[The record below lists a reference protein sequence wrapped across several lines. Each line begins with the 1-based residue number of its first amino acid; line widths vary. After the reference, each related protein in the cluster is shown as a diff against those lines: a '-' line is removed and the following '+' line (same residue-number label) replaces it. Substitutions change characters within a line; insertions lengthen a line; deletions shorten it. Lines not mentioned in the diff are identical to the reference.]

1 MSNLNNIFN
10 CVKYKNCVNN
20 GITSILHN
28 LYYFYILNKLIQNY
42 QDCEPDSKLLN
53 NKEQSINEI
62 CLLFNNQFVLN
73 EQLLNELIIYIKSHI
88 VNFNNIVNET
98 IIYHIN
104 TENLHVIKDY
114 IRYYNNQLL
123 IKWIVDLSQPVNTD
137 IILDANSKINS
148 FYDEVKSRLPIDI
161 CDTNL
166 FAIQNDK
173 YLYNI
178 QLLNNYFKYNILLNN
193 NLVSKDILLD
203 DVIINNKNTF
213 DLIFLNMPTNIHNII
228 HANCC
233 KKIKNLKLRGTKAEP
248 LLLQLVMQSLNPNGR
263 AVVIVPDSFLYN
275 ESIQLI
281 ETRQYL
287 IKNFNI
293 KKIVEIDETIHE
305 YANVTKDIK
314 SITSTYKKSIIY
326 FENTGKTTNIVWSKI
341 ELHNNQITENIIDIN
356 VDINNLESNMYSL
369 YYKTYINRYN
379 KIDTIQFIPVSEL
392 FNIHMHENETEQ
404 SCDLQMNDSNINDLQ
419 EILGLTTYY
428 KTNESI
434 KIINKT
440 EIHLYKIILYE
451 KINESLFITNFLT
464 HFLKY
469 KIIINSRQFIKGKMS
484 HFDINKIM
492 SYKIPILNKETQQL
506 TCNYLKITEKL
517 INDNNNKIELY
528 NNLIKYTMD
537 TIPMTNCDTLDRI
550 INIYQITDHNPINLL
565 VGIIKNGLSAGTVFL
580 PTKHL
585 PTNSHF
591 LILRN
596 ENQYLRDYVYYY
608 LKYIETQIIELANLT
623 TQPNLTKSQLLSLKI
638 PKIDISLQK
647 LVILEYETFN
657 NNIIKCIE
665 SNNDIKERDILGT
678 IIKLNNL

>member
-1 MSNLNNIFN
+1 
-10 CVKYKNCVNN
+10 
-20 GITSILHN
+20 
-28 LYYFYILNKLIQNY
+28 
-42 QDCEPDSKLLN
+42 
-53 NKEQSINEI
+53 
-62 CLLFNNQFVLN
+62 
-73 EQLLNELIIYIKSHI
+73 
-88 VNFNNIVNET
+88 
-98 IIYHIN
+98 
-104 TENLHVIKDY
+104 
-114 IRYYNNQLL
+114 
-123 IKWIVDLSQPVNTD
+123 
-137 IILDANSKINS
+137 
-148 FYDEVKSRLPIDI
+148 
-161 CDTNL
+161 
-166 FAIQNDK
+166 
-173 YLYNI
+173 
-178 QLLNNYFKYNILLNN
+178 LLNN

-392 FNIHMHENETEQ
+392 FNIHVHENETDQ
-404 SCDLQMNDSNINDLQ
+404 SCDLQMNNSNINESQ

-440 EIHLYKIILYE
+440 EIYLYKIILYE

-537 TIPMTNCDTLDRI
+537 TIPITNCETLDII

-565 VGIIKNGLSAGTVFL
+565 VGIIKNGLSAGAVFL

-638 PKIDISLQK
+638 PKIDISQQK
-647 LVILEYETFN
+647 LIILECETFN
-657 NNIIKCIE
+657 NNITKCIE